1 VVGGGPVAARKARG
15 LLDCGAVVTVVARQL
30 SGPMAELAGATEL
43 TVEQRAYRPGEAA
56 GYRLVVTATGVA
68 DVDAGVF
75 ADAEAAG
82 VWVNSADDHDH
93 CTFILPAVHRDG
105 PITVAVSTGG
115 RSPALATWLRAR
127 LAVQAGPGLGQL
139 AELLTEARAQLRAT
153 GRSTEE
159 VDWAS
164 LLNGPLPSLVLEG
177 RFDDARSLIADALG
191 TDASP

>member
-1 VVGGGPVAARKARG
+1 MVGGGPVAARKARG